1 MRYLLEDWNV
11 VVERLRS
18 AKSIELF
25 LDFDGTL
32 APLRARPEEAHL
44 PEPTRR
50 VLRRLAGR
58 SRVRIR
64 VISGRRQADVARR
77 VAVPGVLCL
86 GLYGW
91 ENGRLPGLHH
101 DNLRM
106 LAEAGG
112 ALAGRLHGS
121 AGLWIEDKGVTFALH
136 CRGAEPS
143 ALERGRA
150 AIEGLRGEL
159 GRWLSVTA
167 GDCVWEVMPREL
179 RGKGDAVRLHLRHA
193 RAGALPVYIGDDDA
207 DESAFAAASHG
218 ITARVGVA
226 RRTRAGF
233 GLRNPAEVCRVLE
246 KLALEV
252 P

>member
-1 MRYLLEDWNV
+1 MRYLLEAWNA

-32 APLRARPEEAHL
+32 APLRARPEQAHL
-44 PEPTRR
+44 PAPTRR
-50 VLRRLAGR
+50 VLRRLAR
-58 SRVRIR
+58 RPRVRIW
-64 VISGRRQADVARR
+64 VISGRRQADVSGR

-91 ENGRLPGLHH
+91 ENGGLPSLH
-101 DNLRM
+101 DDSLRM
-106 LAEAGG
+106 LAEARS
-112 ALAGRLHGS
+112 ALAKRLDGS
-121 AGLWIEDKGVTFALH
+121 AGLWMEDKGAAFALH

-143 ALERGRA
+143 ACGRAHA
-150 AIEGLRGEL
+150 AIEGLRGEF
-159 GRWLSVTA
+159 GRWLSVTG

-193 RAGALPVYIGDDDA
+193 RSGALPVYIGDDAA
-207 DESAFAAASHG
+207 DEPAFAAASHG
-218 ITARVGVA
+218 ITARVGAA
-226 RRTRAGF
+226 RQTRAAF
-233 GLRNPAEVCRVLE
+233 RLRNPSEVGRALE
-246 KLALEV
+246 KLDLEV